1 MHRSSERIGAL
12 AAALAKAQA
21 VLTNPEKNL
30 TATIRSPFPREDDR
44 SFRYASLASGL
55 DIVRKTLS
63 QQEIATLQTTRI
75 EQVSGQI
82 HLTTLLAHASGEW
95 ISSDLPV
102 CAAKDV
108 EAPHRMGASL
118 TYARRY
124 ALFALVGIAGEDDL
138 DAPDA
143 IAGPPAAAA
152 QQVAPGPKGRPA
164 KTVLNR
170 PAVLEPQQSA
180 DLRERLLAELATLR
194 DSDDLLAWAKAS
206 LPLKNTLVE
215 ADARALEAAYQMRLE
230 EMARPEAENDLRISG
245 AGSSLEVGAVQ
256 GPSRDRAVIAA
267 PDSPAPADQSE
278 GGLAFPKEPPRK
290 RSKAHL
296 AFIRAQ
302 PCLVCK
308 QAPSDAHHLKFA
320 QPRTLGRKVSDEF
333 TVPLCRSHHQ
343 ALHRHGNEKAWWV
356 DVQISPLP
364 IASELWSASPVHDHA
379 NPTVATF
386 DTTSQGRLEVSG
398 Q

>member
-21 VLTNPEKNL
+21 ALTNPEKNL
-30 TATIRSPFPREDDR
+30 TARIRSPFPREDDR
-44 SFRYASLASGL
+44 TFRYASLASGL

-63 QQEIATLQTTRI
+63 QQEIATVQTTHI

-143 IAGPPAAAA
+143 IAAPPAAAA
-152 QQVAPGPKGRPA
+152 PQVGPGSKGKPA
-164 KTVLNR
+164 KAVLNR

-180 DLRERLLAELATLR
+180 DLRERLLGQLATLR
-194 DSDDLLAWAKAS
+194 NSDDLLTWAKAS
-206 LPLKNTLVE
+206 LPLKNTLLE

-230 EMARPEAENDLRISG
+230 EVARSETQADMPPNETEHALEQG
-245 AGSSLEVGAVQ
+245 QKQEPSLPQAAVPNPNP
-256 GPSRDRAVIAA
+256 GG
-267 PDSPAPADQSE
+267 PADQRE
-278 GGLAFPKEPPRK
+278 AGLAFPKEPPRK

-296 AFIRAQ
+296 AFIREQ

-320 QPRTLGRKVSDEF
+320 QTRTLGRKVSDEF

-356 DVQISPLP
+356 DMQISPLP
-364 IASELWSASPVHDHA
+364 VASELWAASPVHA
-379 NPTVATF
+379 PAKSSMATYVAS
-386 DTTSQGRLEVSG
+386 SQARPEATG